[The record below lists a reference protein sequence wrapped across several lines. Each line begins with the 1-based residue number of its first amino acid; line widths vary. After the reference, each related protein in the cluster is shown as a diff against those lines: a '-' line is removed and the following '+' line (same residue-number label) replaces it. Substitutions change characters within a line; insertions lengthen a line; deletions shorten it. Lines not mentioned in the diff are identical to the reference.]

1 MKLIKSEK
9 LLELLEG
16 VGVVMRIMAFG
27 MLSVMGKDTPFLWMW
42 IWNSIDALI
51 LTYYHIGNGS
61 HLTMK
66 SSTIVEMHDYLKIM
80 TGEGKGIT
88 LDVEIKAD
96 FNKIP
101 PEYHQLF
108 CQMMMVRYGGIVNI
122 WDNTQP
128 FAKPEVK
135 KKKWYQFWK

>member
-1 MKLIKSEK
+1 
-9 LLELLEG
+9 
-16 VGVVMRIMAFG
+16 MAPKQQKGEF
-27 MLSVMGKDTPFLWMW
+27 
-42 IWNSIDALI
+42 
-51 LTYYHIGNGS
+51 HIGDGA
-61 HLTMK
+61 HLTVK
-66 SSTIVEMHDYLKIM
+66 SSTVVEMHDYLKLM
-80 TGEGKGIT
+80 TSEGTSIT

-96 FNKIP
+96 FDKIP

-128 FAKPEVK
+128 FAKPDVK

>member
-1 MKLIKSEK
+1 MAPKQK
-9 LLELLEG
+9 EG
-16 VGVVMRIMAFG
+16 E
-27 MLSVMGKDTPFLWMW
+27 
-42 IWNSIDALI
+42 
-51 LTYYHIGNGS
+51 YYIGDGAHI
-61 HLTMK
+61 TMK
-66 SSTIVEMHDYLKIM
+66 SSTIVEMHDYLKLM
-80 TGEGKGIT
+80 TGEGKNIT

-101 PEYHQLF
+101 TEYHQLF

-135 KKKWYQFWK
+135 KKKWYQIWK